1 MSPLKKKIIGIGA
14 VVTLIAPMIPNY
26 VNISIS
32 VPIKIEAQ
40 ISSKKEKHYEIVTKT
55 CKLHNSFVTKE
66 GLKVCDYVCDGSDKQ
81 HVYKTYFNNA
91 SKCPATITEQVKEK
105 Q

>member
-14 VVTLIAPMIPNY
+14 AVSLVAPLVPNY
-26 VNISIS
+26 VNVSIS

-40 ISSKKEKHYEIVTKT
+40 ISSKKEKHYDIVTKT
-55 CKLHNSFVTKE
+55 CKLYTSFVTKE
-66 GLKVCDYVCDGSDKQ
+66 GLKVCDYACDGSDKQ

-91 SKCPATITEQVKEK
+91 SSCPQVITEQVREK
-105 Q
+105 N